1 MQEKRISIV
10 LVCDDYY
17 AVLLAAFL
25 KSIELNHKEEE
36 IIDVYIVDD
45 SISKKSR
52 VKIIDSLNHDKI
64 QLHWIEME
72 NAIPKDVNLPFIN
85 NAYPLNILV
94 RLLIP
99 YFIPAQVEKI
109 IYFDVDMIMLD
120 DISNLWNIDIGESI
134 IGAISDTIGPKMK
147 TIGNGIENY
156 KELGLDGNQKY
167 FNSGLQVINIKKW
180 LDADITRKA
189 IDAIANNKKYASLS
203 DQYGLNVA
211 LIGQW
216 HEIDPTWSC
225 FSVNTILKPSLIHY
239 FHRKPIYK
247 EYSYNYK
254 EEFFFYLKQTQWRN
268 FKPIGKSSRYL
279 KKIKNMFQK
288 VQFVIK

>member
-25 KSIELNHKEEE
+25 KSIELNHKEDE

-99 YFIPAQVEKI
+99 YFIPAEVEKI

-156 KELGLDGNQKY
+156 KELGLDGDQKY

-189 IDAIANNKKYASLS
+189 IDAISNNKKYASLS

-216 HEIDPTWSC
+216 HEIDSTWSC
-225 FSVNTILKPSLIHY
+225 FSVNTIVKPSLIHY
-239 FHRKPIYK
+239 FHRKPIYR

-254 EEFFFYLKQTQWRN
+254 EEFFFYLRQTEWKN
-268 FKPIGKSSRYL
+268 FKPIGRTSRYL

>member
-25 KSIELNHKEEE
+25 KSIELNHKEDE

-99 YFIPAQVEKI
+99 YFIPAEVEKI

-156 KELGLDGNQKY
+156 KELGLDGDQKY

-189 IDAIANNKKYASLS
+189 IDAISNNKKYASLS

-216 HEIDPTWSC
+216 HEIDSTWSC
-225 FSVNTILKPSLIHY
+225 FSVNTIVKPSLIHY
-239 FHRKPIYK
+239 FHRKPIYR

-254 EEFFFYLKQTQWRN
+254 EEFFFYLRQTEWKN
-268 FKPIGKSSRYL
+268 FKPIGKTSRYL